1 MKDNKPQPESIK
13 TDIVYHVLKESNF
26 LTLSDYAK
34 IKGISIKTAYN
45 WYKAGKIKEQIIY
58 KGKQPLIKII

>member
-1 MKDNKPQPESIK
+1 MTDNKAQP
-13 TDIVYHVLKESNF
+13 NF